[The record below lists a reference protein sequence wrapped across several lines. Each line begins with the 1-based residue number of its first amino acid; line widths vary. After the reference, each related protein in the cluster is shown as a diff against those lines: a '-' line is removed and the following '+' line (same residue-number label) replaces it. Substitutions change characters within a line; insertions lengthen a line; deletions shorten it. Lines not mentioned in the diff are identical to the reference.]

1 MPIYTVEHKKTKN
14 QKEVNMPWAEK
25 EQWLKDNPNYIFI
38 IGAPKI
44 ISQTS
49 VQKGKLPEGFKDK
62 MREAKK
68 LHPLSKGLDHI
79 I

>member
-1 MPIYTVEHKKTKN
+1 MCIR
-14 QKEVNMPWAEK
+14 
-25 EQWLKDNPNYIFI
+25 DSFI